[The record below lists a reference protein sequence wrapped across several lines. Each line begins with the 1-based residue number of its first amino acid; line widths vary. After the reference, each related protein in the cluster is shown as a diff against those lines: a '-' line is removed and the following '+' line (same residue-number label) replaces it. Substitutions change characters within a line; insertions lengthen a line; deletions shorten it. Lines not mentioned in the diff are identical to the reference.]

1 MKITKTVRTLFGKQF
16 TYANRTSHKHNEFT
30 AKNEKAVAN
39 VGRNTVK
46 EITELASKFDDE
58 PKNTAFTPR
67 TYATSEQFTLYA
79 VENKQVEAT
88 VNSMAT
94 HKTPGM
100 EKIPVRVLKDCLPL
114 ILPSITSI
122 INTSFATITFP
133 EAGKLVEVTPII
145 KSGNHQAPNNNRPI
159 SLLSALSKVCARV
172 AHNQFTTYQ
181 FSKERLTPKQSGNK
195 HHHTN
200 ETTLIQTT
208 DQILCAMGDKH
219 LTEIV
224 LLDMSKAFDSLH
236 HGALLAKL

>member
-1 MKITKTVRTLFGKQF
+1 M
-16 TYANRTSHKHNEFT
+16 
-30 AKNEKAVAN
+30 AN
-39 VGRNTVK
+39 VGGNTVK
-46 EITELASKFDDE
+46 EITELVSKFDDE
-58 PKNTAFTPR
+58 LKNTAFTPR

-94 HKTPGM
+94 HKAPGV
-100 EKIPVRVLKDCLPL
+100 EKIPVRVIKDCLPL

-145 KSGNHQAPNNNRPI
+145 KSGNQLVPNNNRPI

-181 FSKERLTPKQSGNK
+181 VSKERLTPKQSGNK
-195 HHHTN
+195 QYHTN

-208 DQILCAMGDKH
+208 DQILRAMGDKH

-224 LLDMSKAFDSLH
+224 LVDMSKAFDSLQ
-236 HGALLAKL
+236 HGTLLAKL